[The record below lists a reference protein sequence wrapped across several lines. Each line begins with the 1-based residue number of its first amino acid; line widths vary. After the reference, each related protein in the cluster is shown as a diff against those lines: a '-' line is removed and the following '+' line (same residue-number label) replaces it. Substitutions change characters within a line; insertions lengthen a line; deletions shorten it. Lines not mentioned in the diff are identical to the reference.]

1 MININNE
8 LTFNKMKGIFNND
21 IFKGNLKIIGFP
33 GTGKSTL
40 LLSLVKYNLKKYTQI
55 VLINKFEEKSVKKIF
70 KEYKEKVNFIYYK
83 SDFDLK
89 HVLLEYK
96 NKTLFIV
103 VDYCNYVFK
112 EDEELNKII
121 KKINENKDNEKI
133 KLYISEAQRTNFL
146 NISRDYI
153 RISRKKNIDYICD
166 TQEFENF
173 DDFEV
178 KLVFKYFKKRGFGRV
193 FFDLEIG
200 EFKIIKNK
208 KLMKLSSKELY
219 MQELFKEF

>member
-8 LTFNKMKGIFNND
+8 LTFNKMKVIFNND

>member
-178 KLVFKYFKKRGFGRV
+178 KLVFKYFKKRGFGRE